1 MGGAVYMST
10 ESERLANILREP
22 LFPCIQCGKCTG
34 SCPISVISP
43 HFNIRRLLYETLN
56 SKGEEIAYQKEMIW
70 DCSTCTTCVKRC
82 PKKVDPSDLIIS
94 MRSVLV
100 EDGHLPPKVR
110 DVLKSI
116 SVRGNPWNIGQE
128 KRSEWAEGLDI
139 KSIADAEILYYVCCT
154 TAFDPRLQK
163 IARAL
168 TKTFQKAG
176 VNFGTLGNDEVCC
189 GNEIRR
195 MGDIWSFD
203 ALKEMNLG
211 MFGQFPIKQIITTS
225 PHCYNT
231 FKNEYKELAIDVK
244 HYTQVVSDL
253 IKKKKLKFSKK
264 FEKKVTY
271 HDPCFL
277 GKQNQIFEEPRA
289 ILKSIPGLTF
299 IEMDRARER
308 ALCCEGGGG
317 RMWIEA
323 FEAKERTATIRVNE
337 ALELGADI
345 LAVACPFCLLTLE
358 DAVKSGGYED
368 RIQVLDIMEIVTQV
382 IE

>member
-1 MGGAVYMST
+1 
-10 ESERLANILREP
+10 
-22 LFPCIQCGKCTG
+22 
-34 SCPISVISP
+34 
-43 HFNIRRLLYETLN
+43 
-56 SKGEEIAYQKEMIW
+56 
-70 DCSTCTTCVKRC
+70 
-82 PKKVDPSDLIIS
+82 

-100 EDGHLPPKVR
+100 EDGQVPPKIR

-116 SVRGNPWNIGQE
+116 SIRGNPWNIGQE
-128 KRSEWAEGLDI
+128 KRSEWAEGLGI

-154 TAFDPRLQK
+154 AAFDPRLQK

-168 TKTFQKAG
+168 AKAFRQAG
-176 VNFGTLGNDEVCC
+176 LNFGTLGNDEVCC

-203 ALKEMNLG
+203 ALKEMNLE
-211 MFGQFPIKQIITTS
+211 MFRQFPIKQIITTS

-231 FKNEYKELAIDVK
+231 FKNEYKELTIDVK
-244 HYTQVVSDL
+244 HYTQVISEL
-253 IKKKKLKFSKK
+253 IKKKKLTFSKK
-264 FEKKVTY
+264 FEKTVTY

-277 GKQNQIFEEPRA
+277 GKQNQIFDEPRS
-289 ILKSIPGLTF
+289 ILTSIPSLNF

-323 FEAKERTATIRVNE
+323 FEAKERTASIRVRE
-337 ALELGADI
+337 AVDIGAEV
-345 LAVACPFCLLTLE
+345 LATACPFCLLTLE
-358 DAVKSGGYED
+358 DAVKSGGFED
-368 RIQVLDIMEIVTQV
+368 KIQVLDIMEIVNQV

>member
-1 MGGAVYMST
+1 MSAET
-10 ESERLANILREP
+10 ERLAYILRDP

-34 SCPISVISP
+34 GCPISSISS
-43 HFNIRRLLYETLN
+43 HFNIRRLLYEILN
-56 SKGEEIAYQKEMIW
+56 SEGENIAHQKEMLW

-82 PKKVDPSDLIIS
+82 PKQVDPADLIIS

-100 EDGHLPPKVR
+100 EDGQIPPKIR

-116 SVRGNPWNIGQE
+116 SIRGNPWNIGQE
-128 KRSEWAEGLDI
+128 KRSEWAKGLEI
-139 KSIADAEILYYVCCT
+139 KSIAAAEILYYVGCT
-154 TAFDPRLQK
+154 PAFDPRLHK
-163 IARAL
+163 VARAL
-168 TKTFQKAG
+168 AKTLNHACI
-176 VNFGTLGNDEVCC
+176 NFGTLGNDEVCC

-203 ALKEMNLG
+203 ALKEMNLE
-211 MFGQFPIKQIITTS
+211 MFKQFPIKQIITTS

-231 FKNEYKELAIDVK
+231 FKNEYTELAIEVK
-244 HYTQVVSDL
+244 HYTQIISDL
-253 IKKKKLKFSKK
+253 IKKKKLTFSKK
-264 FEKKVTY
+264 YEKMVTY

-277 GKQNQIFEEPRA
+277 GRQNQVFEEPRA
-289 ILKSIPGLTF
+289 ILKSIPSLNF

-323 FEAKERTATIRVNE
+323 FETTKRTASIRVKE
-337 ALELGADI
+337 ALDCGAEV
-345 LAVACPFCLLTLE
+345 LSTACPFCLLTLE
-358 DAVKSGGYED
+358 DAVKSEGFED
-368 RIQVLDIMEIVTQV
+368 RIQVLDIMEIVSQV

>member
-1 MGGAVYMST
+1 MS
-10 ESERLANILREP
+10 EEAERLAFILRDP

-43 HFNIRRLLYETLN
+43 HFNIRKLLYEILN
-56 SKGEEIAYQKEMIW
+56 SEGEDIAQKKEMLW

-82 PKKVDPSDLIIS
+82 PKEVNPADLIIS

-100 EDGHLPPKVR
+100 EDGQVPPKIR

-116 SVRGNPWNIGQE
+116 SIRGNPWNIGQE
-128 KRSEWAEGLDI
+128 KRSEWAEGLEI
-139 KSIADAEILYYVCCT
+139 KSIADAEILYYVGCT
-154 TAFDPRLQK
+154 VAFDPRLQK
-163 IARAL
+163 IAKAL
-168 TKTFQKAG
+168 AKTLAKAG
-176 VNFGTLGNDEVCC
+176 INFGTLGNDEVCC

-203 ALKEMNLG
+203 ALKEMNIE
-211 MFGQFPIKQIITTS
+211 MFKQFPIKQIITTS

-231 FKNEYKELAIDVK
+231 FKNEYTELDIEVK
-244 HYTQVVSDL
+244 HYTQIIPDL
-253 IKKKKLKFSKK
+253 IKKKKLSFSKK
-264 FEKKVTY
+264 FEKTVTY

-277 GKQNQIFEEPRA
+277 GRQNQIFDEPRD
-289 ILKSIPGLTF
+289 ILKSIPSLNF
-299 IEMDRARER
+299 VEMDRARER

-323 FEAKERTATIRVNE
+323 FETMERTATIRVKE
-337 ALELGADI
+337 ALDCGAEI
-345 LAVACPFCLLTLE
+345 LATACPFCLLTLE
-358 DAVKSGGYED
+358 DAVKSGELED
-368 RIQVLDIMEIVTQV
+368 RIQILDIVEIVSQA

>member
-1 MGGAVYMST
+1 MST
-10 ESERLANILREP
+10 DSERLVYIQRSP

-34 SCPISVISP
+34 GCPISVISS

-56 SKGEEIAYQKEMIW
+56 SKGEDIARQKEMLW
-70 DCSTCTTCVKRC
+70 DCTTCTTCVKRC
-82 PKKVDPSDLIIS
+82 PKKVELTDLIIG

-100 EDGHLPPKVR
+100 EDGQVPPKIR

-116 SVRGNPWNIGQE
+116 SIRGNPWNIGQE
-128 KRSEWAEGLDI
+128 KRSEWAEGLGI

-154 TAFDPRLQK
+154 AAFDPRLQK

-168 TKTFQKAG
+168 AKAFRQAG
-176 VNFGTLGNDEVCC
+176 LNFGTLGNDEVCC

-203 ALKEMNLG
+203 ALKEMNLE
-211 MFGQFPIKQIITTS
+211 MFRQFPIKQIITTS

-231 FKNEYKELAIDVK
+231 FKNEYKELTIDVK
-244 HYTQVVSDL
+244 HYTQVISEL
-253 IKKKKLKFSKK
+253 IKKKKLTFSKK
-264 FEKKVTY
+264 FEKTVTY

-277 GKQNQIFEEPRA
+277 GKQNQIFDEPRS
-289 ILKSIPGLTF
+289 ILTSIPSLNF

-323 FEAKERTATIRVNE
+323 FEAKERTASIRVRE
-337 ALELGADI
+337 AVDIGAEV
-345 LAVACPFCLLTLE
+345 LATACPFCLLTLE
-358 DAVKSGGYED
+358 DAVKSGGFED
-368 RIQVLDIMEIVTQV
+368 KIQVLDIMEIVNQV